1 MKSAKQTRRAFTL
14 IELLVVITI
23 ISVLAAM
30 LLPALAKAKESA
42 QRTSCLNKFKQ
53 WGLALTMYAEE
64 NSDYLPREAY
74 GASAVPNNWVMVAD
88 VAPASSAADVW
99 YNALPRSINL
109 KAAADFEPPAS
120 RADFYRKDSL
130 FHCPRAQ
137 LPANPETIGNVL
149 FTIAMNSKLID
160 DGQRTIKVSA
170 LQRPVN
176 TVVFLENRLTGE
188 AKVDAGQ
195 SDTDLGQP
203 ASFASR
209 FSARHNRAGNLVFAD
224 GHAQAL
230 KGDKVVETRSGNP
243 NRGKAILPQDQLV
256 WTANPAANPN

>member
-1 MKSAKQTRRAFTL
+1 MKAAKQNRRAFTL

-23 ISVLAAM
+23 ISVLAAL

-53 WGLALTMYAEE
+53 WGLALTMYCEE
-64 NSDYLPREAY
+64 NSDHLPREAY

-88 VAPASSAADVW
+88 VSAASSAADVW
-99 YNALPRSINL
+99 YNALPRSIRL
-109 KAAADFEPPAS
+109 KGAADYEPPAS
-120 RADFYRKDSL
+120 RVDFYRKDSL
-130 FHCPRAQ
+130 FHCPKA
-137 LPANPETIGNVL
+137 LIPPGPETIGNVL

-160 DGQRTIKVSA
+160 GTARTIKVSA
-170 LQRPVN
+170 IQRPGN
-176 TVVFLENRLTGE
+176 TVIFLENRLTGE
-188 AKVDAGQ
+188 AKADLAQ

-230 KGDKVVETRSGNP
+230 KGDRVVETRSGNP
-243 NRGKAILPQDQLV
+243 NRGKAILPQNEII
-256 WTANPAANPN
+256 WTTDPAANPN